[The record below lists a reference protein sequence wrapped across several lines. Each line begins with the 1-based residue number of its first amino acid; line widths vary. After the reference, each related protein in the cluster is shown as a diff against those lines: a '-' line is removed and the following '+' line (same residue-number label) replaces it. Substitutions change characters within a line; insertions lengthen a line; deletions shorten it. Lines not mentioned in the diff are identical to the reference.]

1 MKHIA
6 FIFLFVLSFGSKI
19 IAQESYFICD
29 QASVRLAGGSVIL
42 NLPKLTKNEIEK
54 KIMNFIE
61 KRKYVYK
68 AFYSDQNKI
77 SFRDFALIC
86 NKSQCGSDLIAKNIF
101 HLGYDNG
108 FVKITLTNEIYTS
121 YFGGEL
127 VINNNDDVASKQ
139 NIPFALYDFE
149 IPEQYA
155 NEYPECIYT
164 FNKKG
169 KSKLKNP
176 EVQKIILDFY
186 NRYITDLK
194 NNLEN

>member
-1 MKHIA
+1 MKHIV
-6 FIFLFVLSFGSKI
+6 FIFLFVLSFGSKN
-19 IAQESYFICD
+19 IAQESYFICN
-29 QASVRLAGGSVIL
+29 QFSVRLDGGSFTL
-42 NLPKLTKNEIEK
+42 NLPKLTKNEIQK
-54 KIMNFIE
+54 KIRNFIE

-68 AFYSDQNKI
+68 PFYSNENRI

-86 NKSQCGSDLIAKNIF
+86 NKGKCGSDLIAKNIF
-101 HLGYDNG
+101 HLTYDSG

-127 VINNNDDVASKQ
+127 VINNNDDVASKH
-139 NIPFALYDFE
+139 NAPFAIYDFE
-149 IPEQYA
+149 IPEEYA

-176 EVQKIILDFY
+176 EVQKIILEFY